1 MEGGKLSM
9 ANTLFNYDELSNLSE
24 QERKLAL
31 EILKEYSQKGCSEQ
45 FNKILYEDYEEIPV
59 DIETFLYEPKYLG
72 RGLVNSEGKMTVF
85 PYWIK
90 TLKKL
95 FPDPLQPSAY
105 NTLALS
111 GAIGIGKS
119 FVATICLLYELY
131 RMMCLKDPYLHYG
144 LQPIDKITFA
154 FLNITLDAAKGV
166 AWSKC
171 QELLQ
176 SSDWF
181 MSKGTLSKSDSPQ
194 WIPPKGI
201 ELICGSKS
209 GHILGRAVYACLD
222 GDTVIRTSNG
232 DTKISDC
239 VDKEIRVFNYT
250 NGDTIE
256 TPSCTVKP
264 TMLSD
269 EEYQIELEDGTV
281 IKCTG
286 NHRFLLTNGK
296 YVEAQYLIEGNE
308 IISCSLQCNNAIIKS
323 IKKVHLDSPKVYYDV
338 INAGD
343 EHNFLIRT
351 NDSYIVSHNC
361 FVDEVSFQP
370 TQEIEKQKAKAKAI
384 VNTASV
390 RMQSRFMKGT
400 KNPTLLVLASSKRTE
415 NSYMETFIADKRKK
429 DSKTTLVIDE
439 PQWVIRTDKDS
450 KYKFKVAVGNK
461 HLDSEV
467 IPLNASEDMV
477 DTYRKRGFTI
487 MDVPMGYYEA
497 FMDDINTA
505 LTDIAGIST
514 TNAFK
519 FISGSRWSE
528 TFSDKYINPFT
539 KEVLEIGN
547 AKDDT
552 AQYYDFFDD
561 SKVPSSLRSKPL
573 FIHLDMSLSGDRT
586 GIAGTWII
594 GKTPHQDGVPDAKE
608 LYFQL
613 AFSVAIK
620 APRGHEVS
628 FEKNR
633 QFIRWLK
640 QKGFCIKGISS
651 DTYQSA
657 DLKQT
662 LISEGYNYSTIS
674 VDRVNNHVC
683 EPYQYF
689 RSTIYEKRIDTY
701 DTKVLTEEI
710 INLERD
716 SNGKVDHPMGG
727 TVGSKDIADAVCGSV
742 WNASLHAEEFAFDY
756 GETLDTITE
765 VSSSKNGETAR
776 RQIAVDF
783 EEELNKIF
791 DPMQRQQSKEKS
803 NEQSHTTT
811 FRDFG
816 MGSAQAL
823 QNQYLANGIIII

>member
-1 MEGGKLSM
+1 MT
-9 ANTLFNYDELSNLSE
+9 NTLFNYDELSNLSE

-111 GAIGIGKS
+111 GAIGLGKS

-209 GHILGRAVYACLD
+209 GHILGRAVYAC
-222 GDTVIRTSNG
+222 
-232 DTKISDC
+232 
-239 VDKEIRVFNYT
+239 
-250 NGDTIE
+250 
-256 TPSCTVKP
+256 
-264 TMLSD
+264 
-269 EEYQIELEDGTV
+269 
-281 IKCTG
+281 
-286 NHRFLLTNGK
+286 
-296 YVEAQYLIEGNE
+296 
-308 IISCSLQCNNAIIKS
+308 
-323 IKKVHLDSPKVYYDV
+323 
-338 INAGD
+338 
-343 EHNFLIRT
+343 
-351 NDSYIVSHNC
+351 

-370 TQEIEKQKAKAKAI
+370 TQDIEKQKAKAKAI

-461 HLDSEV
+461 FLNSEV
-467 IPLNASEDMV
+467 IPLNASEDTIN
-477 DTYRKRGFTI
+477 TYRKRGFTI

-620 APRGHEVS
+620 APKGHEIS

-662 LISEGYNYSTIS
+662 LISEGYSYSTIS

-701 DTKVLTEEI
+701 DTKALTEEI

-791 DPMQRQQSKEKS
+791 DPMQRRQSKEKS
-803 NEQSHTTT
+803 NKQSHTTT

>member
-45 FNKILYEDYEEIPV
+45 LNKILYEDYEEIPV

-111 GAIGIGKS
+111 GAIGLGKS

-209 GHILGRAVYACLD
+209 GHILGRAVYAC
-222 GDTVIRTSNG
+222 
-232 DTKISDC
+232 
-239 VDKEIRVFNYT
+239 
-250 NGDTIE
+250 
-256 TPSCTVKP
+256 
-264 TMLSD
+264 
-269 EEYQIELEDGTV
+269 
-281 IKCTG
+281 
-286 NHRFLLTNGK
+286 
-296 YVEAQYLIEGNE
+296 
-308 IISCSLQCNNAIIKS
+308 
-323 IKKVHLDSPKVYYDV
+323 
-338 INAGD
+338 
-343 EHNFLIRT
+343 
-351 NDSYIVSHNC
+351 

-370 TQEIEKQKAKAKAI
+370 TQDIEKQKAKAKAI

-461 HLDSEV
+461 FLNSEV
-467 IPLNASEDMV
+467 IPLNASEDTINM
-477 DTYRKRGFTI
+477 YRKRGFTI

-497 FMDDINTA
+497 FMDDIDTA

-539 KEVLEIGN
+539 KEILEIGN

-620 APRGHEVS
+620 APKGHEIS

-662 LISEGYNYSTIS
+662 LISEGYSYSTIS

-765 VSSSKNGETAR
+765 VSSSKNGETAK

-816 MGSAQAL
+816 MGSAQVL